1 MSASSSAPRGSRV
14 CVTATIGAAGAP
26 PQEGIDEMRE
36 EILTVLA
43 TTPERWT
50 PGAVSWSLGHGA
62 AGVLGRDPAPEV
74 ATELGTL
81 LAEGAI
87 AELTACPVCG
97 APGVLHV
104 LAGRPA
110 DADTAVAPL
119 HTDELSDVLEPMVE
133 AGQLE
138 VAEIV
143 DLDMRPCCARTGRAW
158 RRPPRPA

>member
-1 MSASSSAPRGSRV
+1 
-14 CVTATIGAAGAP
+14 
-26 PQEGIDEMRE
+26 MRE
-36 EILTVLA
+36 EILTVLSGP
-43 TTPERWT
+43 PERWT
-50 PGAVSWSLGHGA
+50 PGAVSWTLGHGSF
-62 AGVLGRDPAPEV
+62 GPLGRDPAPEV
-74 ATELGTL
+74 AQELGVL
-81 LAEGAI
+81 LSDGAI

-110 DADTAVAPL
+110 EADTAVAPL
-119 HTDELSDVLEPMVE
+119 HTEELSDVLEPMVE

-143 DLDMRPCCARTGRAW
+143 DLDTRPCCVRAGRAW